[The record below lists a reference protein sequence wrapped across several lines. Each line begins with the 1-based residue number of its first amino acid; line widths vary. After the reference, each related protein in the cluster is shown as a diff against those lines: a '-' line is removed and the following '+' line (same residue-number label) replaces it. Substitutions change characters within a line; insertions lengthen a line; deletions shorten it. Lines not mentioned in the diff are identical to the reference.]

1 MKKDIHPKYYPN
13 AKVSCACGATFETG
27 STKPEI
33 HVEICS
39 ACHPFFTGEMKYVD
53 TLGRVEKF
61 MVQRNKALG
70 GKFVKKSV
78 RRALLKKE
86 EEKEEKKEPRTLKEM
101 LQKAVKENKKKVSEK

>member
-1 MKKDIHPKYYPN
+1 MKADIHPKWYPN
-13 AKVSCACGATFETG
+13 AKITCACGNTFTTG

-61 MVQRNKALG
+61 QAKQKAAKARG
-70 GKFVKKSV
+70 YVKK
-78 RRALLKKE
+78 KKKVE
-86 EEKEEKKEPRTLKEM
+86 KEEKEERPRTLKEM
-101 LQKAVKENKKKVSEK
+101 LKKPT